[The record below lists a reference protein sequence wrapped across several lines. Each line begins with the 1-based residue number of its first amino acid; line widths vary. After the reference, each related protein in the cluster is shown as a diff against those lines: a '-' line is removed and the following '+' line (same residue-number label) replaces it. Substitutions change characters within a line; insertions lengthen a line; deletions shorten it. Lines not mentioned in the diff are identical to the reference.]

1 MLRYLRDF
9 PFVIFIL
16 SLLGLWFS
24 AQFGVFLR
32 KKLRPVEDEER
43 KDLATLEAATLT
55 LLGLIIAFSFSM
67 AISRYDQRKNYEA
80 EEANAIG
87 TEYLRANL
95 LSGADADRVH
105 QLLQEYVRQRM
116 LFYETR
122 REPQLHQIDTDTTR
136 LETELWS
143 VVRDAA
149 EKQPTPPMA
158 LVVSG
163 MNDALNARA
172 YTQAA
177 WWNRIPVAAWILM
190 ASIAVFCNLL
200 IGYGAHRTGVLLFFV
215 LPLALSIS
223 FFLISD
229 IDSPGGGVIRVLP
242 KNLVSLSESLRA
254 Q

>member
-1 MLRYLRDF
+1 
-9 PFVIFIL
+9 
-16 SLLGLWFS
+16 
-24 AQFGVFLR
+24 
-32 KKLRPVEDEER
+32 
-43 KDLATLEAATLT
+43 
-55 LLGLIIAFSFSM
+55 
-67 AISRYDQRKNYEA
+67 
-80 EEANAIG
+80 
-87 TEYLRANL
+87 
-95 LSGADADRVH
+95 
-105 QLLQEYVRQRM
+105 
-116 LFYETR
+116 
-122 REPQLHQIDTDTTR
+122 
-136 LETELWS
+136 
-143 VVRDAA
+143 
-149 EKQPTPPMA
+149 MA

-229 IDSPGGGVIRVLP
+229 IDSPRGGVIRVLP

>member
-1 MLRYLRDF
+1 MNTIMNF
-9 PFVIFIL
+9 PLLVLVL
-16 SLLGLWFS
+16 SLAVLWFS
-24 AQFGVFLR
+24 AQIGVVCRRHLQR
-32 KKLRPVEDEER
+32 IDEDDR
-43 KDLATLEAATLT
+43 QDLSTVVAATLT

-177 WWNRIPVAAWILM
+177 WWNRIPVAAWTLM

-215 LPLALSIS
+215 LPLALSTS

-229 IDSPGGGVIRVLP
+229 IDSPRGGVIRVLP

>member
-1 MLRYLRDF
+1 MVLMNFPLLVFALSFVVLLLAALFGDTIRTKVHALKGEEHDDF
-9 PFVIFIL
+9 DVVL
-16 SLLGLWFS
+16 S
-24 AQFGVFLR
+24 
-32 KKLRPVEDEER
+32 
-43 KDLATLEAATLT
+43 ATLT
-55 LLGLIIAFSFSM
+55 LLGLLIGFSFSM

-190 ASIAVFCNLL
+190 ASI
-200 IGYGAHRTGVLLFFV
+200 
-215 LPLALSIS
+215 
-223 FFLISD
+223 
-229 IDSPGGGVIRVLP
+229 
-242 KNLVSLSESLRA
+242 
-254 Q
+254 

>member
-1 MLRYLRDF
+1 
-9 PFVIFIL
+9 
-16 SLLGLWFS
+16 
-24 AQFGVFLR
+24 
-32 KKLRPVEDEER
+32 
-43 KDLATLEAATLT
+43 
-55 LLGLIIAFSFSM
+55 M

-172 YTQAA
+172 YTQAGRR
-177 WWNRIPVAAWILM
+177 NRGIPRK
-190 ASIAVFCNLL
+190 
-200 IGYGAHRTGVLLFFV
+200 YPPPHRT
-215 LPLALSIS
+215 
-223 FFLISD
+223 
-229 IDSPGGGVIRVLP
+229 IRYYFCSGLDCTG
-242 KNLVSLSESLRA
+242 SESLADARVMISIRSGHSLLNNNGA
-254 Q
+254 SATVAG

>member
-1 MLRYLRDF
+1 MNTIMNF
-9 PFVIFIL
+9 PLLVLVL
-16 SLLGLWFS
+16 SLAVLWFS
-24 AQFGVFLR
+24 AQIGVVCRRHLQR
-32 KKLRPVEDEER
+32 IDEDDR
-43 KDLATLEAATLT
+43 QDLSTVVAATLT

-229 IDSPGGGVIRVLP
+229 IDSPRGGVIRVLP

>member
-1 MLRYLRDF
+1 MVLMNFPLLVFALSFVVLLLAALFGDTIRTKVHALKGEEHDDF
-9 PFVIFIL
+9 DVVL
-16 SLLGLWFS
+16 S
-24 AQFGVFLR
+24 
-32 KKLRPVEDEER
+32 
-43 KDLATLEAATLT
+43 ATLT

>member
-1 MLRYLRDF
+1 
-9 PFVIFIL
+9 
-16 SLLGLWFS
+16 
-24 AQFGVFLR
+24 
-32 KKLRPVEDEER
+32 
-43 KDLATLEAATLT
+43 
-55 LLGLIIAFSFSM
+55 M

-229 IDSPGGGVIRVLP
+229 IDSPRGGVIRVLP

>member
-1 MLRYLRDF
+1 MNTIMNF
-9 PFVIFIL
+9 PLLVLVL
-16 SLLGLWFS
+16 SLAVLWFS
-24 AQFGVFLR
+24 AQIGVVCRRHLQR
-32 KKLRPVEDEER
+32 IDEDDR
-43 KDLATLEAATLT
+43 QDLSTVVAATLT

-215 LPLALSIS
+215 LPLALSTS

-229 IDSPGGGVIRVLP
+229 IDSPRGGVIRVLP